1 LKPDIPVLFVH
12 AFYADVWAEMAADI
26 VESFDRPFE
35 VVLTCPN
42 PALELVTVQ
51 SPHLVRQRRIDV
63 ENRGRDVLPFLLAL
77 REVGPSFSVGLKLHT
92 KRSKHRSDG
101 EAWRKHLTGTLLRRI
116 PGETGPEALRLME
129 DEPRIGLV
137 APANHMLPLE
147 SRIGLNAKA
156 LRRVGAALRLPLDLD
171 ALEADH
177 FAASS
182 MFWFRRSALEALTE
196 PKLETLFER
205 ERGQLDGTIAHALER
220 LFALLAERRGAIA
233 TAAEA
238 VPTLRRAVGAGASL
252 EELQGLARSELRPL
266 ENPFILPVPELWR
279 RHPRLMLMAHH
290 LYHRLPRP
298 VFAVARVV
306 FRLVVR
312 RERGSG
318 LGEGRDT

>member
-1 LKPDIPVLFVH
+1 MKPDVPVIFVH
-12 AFYADVWAEMAADI
+12 AFYADVWAEMALEIA
-26 VESFDRPFE
+26 ESFDRPFE
-35 VVLTCPN
+35 VVVTCPN

-63 ENRGRDVLPFLLAL
+63 ENRGRDVLPFLRAL

-101 EAWRKHLTGTLLRRI
+101 EAWRKHLTGTLLRRDEA
-116 PGETGPEALRLME
+116 ETGPDVLALME
-129 DEPRIGLV
+129 EEPRLGLV

-156 LRRVGAALRLPLDLD
+156 LRRVAGALRLPLDLE

-182 MFWFRRSALEALTE
+182 MFWFRRSALEALAE

-205 ERGQLDGTIAHALER
+205 EKGQLDGTTAHALER
-220 LFALLAERRGAIA
+220 LFALLAERRGTVA

-238 VPTLRRAVGAGASL
+238 VPALRRAAREGASL
-252 EELQGLARSELRPL
+252 EDLRALARSELRPL

-279 RHPRLMLMAHH
+279 RHPRLMLVAHH
-290 LYHRLPRP
+290 LYHHLPRP
-298 VFAVARVV
+298 LFAVARVG
-306 FRLVVR
+306 FRLIMR
-312 RERGSG
+312 RERGPKAG
-318 LGEGRDT
+318 